1 MTYIIVC
8 VIIYRLYM
16 LKENIYKIVT
26 RYWNRIKIFWIV
38 IAIVVMLFAIK
49 TYINYSMI
57 TEEIE
62 KVNSD
67 IGSLQQ
73 EIAYSEK
80 FYSKYLDSDY
90 SNYFLSHKNNIL
102 FDGEYIIMISEK
114 LDDDN
119 IDDNE
124 FDTNEWIKSPQ
135 ESWKDFIKSKLN

>member
-1 MTYIIVC
+1 
-8 VIIYRLYM
+8 M
-16 LKENIYKIVT
+16 LKEYIYKIVT

-57 TEEIE
+57 KEEIE

-67 IGSLQQ
+67 IDLVQQ

-102 FDGEYIIMISEK
+102 FDWEYIIMISEK
-114 LDDDN
+114 EENTSVDDEH
-119 IDDNE
+119 I
-124 FDTNEWIKSPQ
+124 TKNEWTKTPQ
-135 ESWKDFIKSKLN
+135 ESWKEFIKSKLN